1 MFSLKEY
8 LDTQNDIFGNIIG
21 GAAQLL
27 EGVVDFGAGVAGQF
41 GADTEGF
48 IKRNYTQEY
57 LLDPVAQGTQK
68 SAINKLS
75 PIGQTITRG
84 VAQGVGQML
93 PVTAIGLG
101 TKALGIGTKV
111 AQGIS
116 LGTLGVGAAGGGV
129 QSALLEGATKEQAML
144 YGTAVGAL
152 ETGIEMLSGG
162 VWDNV
167 LGKGVADKVISKV
180 VRSSNPVIRKGL
192 KLVFDAGGEGVEEMI
207 SEIVEPYVRRAI
219 YDKEATPATVEQVL
233 ESGLI
238 GALTAVTYQGSI
250 GNVIKRKSGAY
261 VSETI
266 EDIKA
271 LDSKENTLWA
281 NNKLT
286 DTEMQ
291 KIDKQRAYLTSDL
304 NKAYNRLSAKK
315 QASIGEMVSP
325 YLTSDKV
332 NSNYVSRG
340 VRASQVEGITLAT
353 ELTEQENIEFNKLK
367 QQHEKL
373 RKIGLTANELV
384 LADIVDKNV
393 RGMQKSN
400 LIVIAKE
407 ELNRKVNILGQEV
420 STATQTLIHELTH
433 FSEGSK
439 EYQEFATLA
448 YETSIKSGDNS
459 VSMLIKEGMETKD
472 KAKVEEGVAIFSELI
487 FNENSI
493 DRIARA
499 NRSFGY
505 KILDRITE
513 IIKKLKG
520 EPTITP
526 VLRKAEK
533 LWLKALEKGEGQA
546 NTRLSGYSGYSMSN
560 NAVDAYNNGEM
571 PISKWTKDIFLK
583 QCEDEGIN
591 IDKITEYKKYLKK
604 SSWHHTSKFYNAT
617 DFYSIDFELVKE
629 DIKKGEIK
637 GSVKEIEVTDEIK
650 KQGPDILKDWEEEIE
665 KEKEEF
671 LKSLEKVVPV
681 SKTIAGHKVLI
692 FYVPNPDALNE
703 KDYNLIREKFNIP
716 NDTDIILS
724 ANGNIKYSKHSGR
737 YYRSDIRLDE
747 AETLAEKLVAKT
759 KRGLYSRAEIAS
771 VFAGM
776 DMVIPG
782 KGNILQN
789 LKASFDRKPRA
800 EVLED
805 IELAIQSVID
815 KGLVIDTQRVDIV
828 ASATKLI
835 ETLKFNSFDLTNSSI
850 KNKYT
855 LARWGGG
862 TEITTDENIRNYEAI
877 YHSAMREIRQ
887 GLRVGLEGQDTAELE
902 DKIRKGLL
910 DIYDN
915 KKPTEQII
923 DFIADFQD
931 EIYRLSFLVNDAKYY
946 NKEYNKALRGLE
958 HLKRIS
964 TQKFGKELGMMHEW
978 VKDIASLKFRDAI
991 RDKSIRE
998 KVIAFKEI
1006 YESEFFQDYRT
1017 PEMLEAIDYIV
1028 ANDSKITGRQMEAL
1042 RKVIDG
1048 VNNLF
1053 KTYKKAYITVGA
1065 EQVLSDME
1073 PILARG
1079 IPEIKNV
1086 KGITKLERYMLDPE
1100 AVARKLDNYESGLN
1114 QLWLKELQQGEL
1126 RAKVELMKIEKE
1138 LQKWK
1143 KEHKNYK
1150 LDREIEVNGHKV
1162 NIEIAISLYLTS
1174 LREHAKLGLEKAGWV
1189 YFKQGKAIEIAPQK
1203 VLDMQDELV
1212 KQFTDTDIELITLVN
1227 TLLDKAKELKV
1238 ETDMQRLGFT
1248 NATEDYYFPISR
1260 YSAVSSVETEYG
1272 QSSVNT
1278 ASFNKDTIE
1287 NKNKLKISSVLSVL
1301 EKHVKGVCMYYGL
1314 GATVDTFNRTYNTTY
1329 NGTNARQELAKVWIG
1344 ADAYYKQ
1351 LLADTQGLN
1360 STKDGFNIAIGFMR
1374 GSFATYQLGLNP
1386 KVLLTQVSA
1395 VVSGAQKLGVGNIV
1409 KGIGRKI
1416 SFSDLDKYCKFAELR
1431 HFEHGAFRALSVL
1444 QQGEVKGKGT
1454 QVVEKV
1460 RKFGESLMVGIQA
1473 MDRLSIGI
1481 LWNAAQ
1487 QQAKGEGFKLGTVEN
1502 KERAGEILEETIRET
1517 QANYTPTERSAAMR
1531 SKHETIKTF
1540 TMFTADANKLVSRFA
1555 DSIGEIYAL
1564 RKKLKADPQN
1574 AELKKR
1580 IKAANAKLAKSTSA
1594 IIVVNSYLA
1603 ALTMLFN
1610 KFYKREEK
1618 DEIPFIK
1625 EFAGNILGMLPFFK
1639 DTASYLLEGY
1649 EVKSSMFGAV
1659 NDILGSVKKGYELT
1673 ERAIG
1678 GELIQ
1683 QEEIGKATRDTLYA
1697 IGLLF
1702 GVPIR
1707 NFNNLIYGTTN
1718 LVSPEGAYKYNS
1730 LFYKPYI
1737 SDLDKAIKEGDYGLA
1752 ETTLTILMNRAKM
1765 QGDSERLVKLYEQGY
1780 KVLPRMVSDTISI
1793 DGVEYTLTKSQQE
1806 TFFEIYSKA
1815 NTNKMLDSNLTDEYK
1830 AYAIRQAYS
1839 FYWDSAVEE
1848 TLGIA
1853 TKKSTIAKSVDANEL
1868 SLALAYHE
1876 SLVGDNKKER
1886 TIRYLRSKFNRREV
1900 NLILAYLGYSQ

>member
-1 MFSLKEY
+1 MFSFKEY

-27 EGVVDFGAGVAGQF
+27 EGVVDFGAGIAGQF

-75 PIGQTITRG
+75 PMGQTITRG

-93 PVTAIGLG
+93 PVTAISLG
-101 TKALGIGTKV
+101 TKALGIGAKV

-266 EDIKA
+266 DDIKA

-281 NNKLT
+281 NNTLT
-286 DTEMQ
+286 DIEQQ

-373 RKIGLTANELV
+373 RKIGLTTSELV
-384 LADIVDKNV
+384 LADIVDKNI

-400 LIVIAKE
+400 LIVVAKE

-472 KAKVEEGVAIFSELI
+472 KAKVEEGVALFSELI

-546 NTRLSGYSGYSMSN
+546 
-560 NAVDAYNNGEM
+560 VGE
-571 PISKWTKDIFLK
+571 
-583 QCEDEGIN
+583 
-591 IDKITEYKKYLKK
+591 
-604 SSWHHTSKFYNAT
+604 
-617 DFYSIDFELVKE
+617 
-629 DIKKGEIK
+629 
-637 GSVKEIEVTDEIK
+637 
-650 KQGPDILKDWEEEIE
+650 
-665 KEKEEF
+665 
-671 LKSLEKVVPV
+671 
-681 SKTIAGHKVLI
+681 
-692 FYVPNPDALNE
+692 
-703 KDYNLIREKFNIP
+703 
-716 NDTDIILS
+716 
-724 ANGNIKYSKHSGR
+724 NIKYSKHSGR

-771 VFAGM
+771 VFAGI

-862 TEITTDENIRNYEAI
+862 TEVTTDENIRNYEAI

-902 DKIRKGLL
+902 DKLRKGLI

-923 DFIADFQD
+923 DLIADFQD

-978 VKDIASLKFRDAI
+978 VKDISSLKFRDAI

-998 KVIAFKEI
+998 KVIAFKKI

-1028 ANDSKITGRQMEAL
+1028 DNDSKITGRQMEAL

-1189 YFKQGKAIEIAPQK
+1189 YIKQGKAIEIAPQK
-1203 VLDMQDELV
+1203 VIDMQDELV
-1212 KQFTDTDIELITLVN
+1212 KQFTDTDIELISLVN
-1227 TLLDKAKELKV
+1227 KLLDKAKELKV

-1260 YSAVSSVETEYG
+1260 YSAVSSVEAEYG

-1301 EKHVKGVCMYYGL
+1301 EKHIKGVCMYYGL

-1329 NGTNARQELAKVWIG
+1329 NGTNARQELAKVWVG

-1431 HFEHGAFRALSVL
+1431 HFDHGAFRALSVL

-1580 IKAANAKLAKSTSA
+1580 IKAANAKLAKSTAA
-1594 IIVVNSYLA
+1594 IIVVNAYLA

-1610 KFYKREEK
+1610 KFYKREEE

-1649 EVKSSMFGAV
+1649 EVKSSMFGTV

-1793 DGVEYTLTKSQQE
+1793 DGVEYTLTRSQQE
-1806 TFFEIYSKA
+1806 TFFEIYGKA
-1815 NTNKMLDSNLTDEYK
+1815 NTNMMLDSNLTDEYK

-1853 TKKSTIAKSVDANEL
+1853 TKKSTIAKSVDANKL

-1876 SLVGDNKKER
+1876 SLVGANKKER